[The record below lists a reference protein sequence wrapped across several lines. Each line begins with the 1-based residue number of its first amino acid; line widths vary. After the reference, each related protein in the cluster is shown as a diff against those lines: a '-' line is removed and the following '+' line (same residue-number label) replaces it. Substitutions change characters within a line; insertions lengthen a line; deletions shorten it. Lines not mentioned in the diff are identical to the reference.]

1 MPDPSAPGPAARIT
15 VWLGGAAFVG
25 SLVITLVAFF
35 VGMRAAPPGPHPAAA
50 ALLDVLLFS
59 GFALHHSLLAR
70 STARRWLT
78 ARIPAYLER
87 SLFVWVASA
96 LLIAV
101 VVAWQPLPGRAY
113 RHHGWAAVP
122 HWAIVLAGLWL
133 IARATRVIDPL
144 QLAGIRQLRGESRVE
159 SLQIVGPYRLVRHPI
174 YLGWML
180 LFFGVADMTWTRLLF
195 AAVSS
200 AYLVIAIPFEERSL
214 TDSFGDA
221 YVQYQKMVRWR
232 VVPGIW

>member
-1 MPDPSAPGPAARIT
+1 MPDPSAPGLAARIT

-35 VGMRAAPPGPHPAAA
+35 VGMRAAPPGSYAAAA
-50 ALLDVLLFS
+50 ALVDVLLFS
-59 GFALHHSLLAR
+59 VFALHHSLLAR

-101 VVAWQPLPGRAY
+101 VVAWEPLPGHAY
-113 RHHGWAAVP
+113 RHQGWAAVP

-133 IARATRVIDPL
+133 IARATRVIDPRSCRIP
-144 QLAGIRQLRGESRVE
+144 ASCSGSMTRVARAI
-159 SLQIVGPYRLVRHPI
+159 SHSPASTIAQCGTAAHP
-174 YLGWML
+174 WC
-180 LFFGVADMTWTRLLF
+180 R
-195 AAVSS
+195 
-200 AYLVIAIPFEERSL
+200 
-214 TDSFGDA
+214 
-221 YVQYQKMVRWR
+221 
-232 VVPGIW
+232 